1 MKKLISLLLVLLIG
15 MSLAGCSNSG
25 DKDNGELQVFLPG
38 EYISDDLIADFE
50 KEYGVK
56 VSITTFDSNE
66 SMYTKLLGGTV
77 YDVIIPSDYMIER
90 LINEKMIQEIDKS
103 QIDNYSEL
111 YPQVLNMD
119 FDPNNDYSIP
129 YFWGNVGICFD
140 TTLVDRADVEAEG
153 WDVLRNTKYQGMIY
167 MYDSI
172 RDAFMMAEKALGYSM
187 NTESEEEINASY
199 EWLLDIANNM
209 DPAYVTDEAIDGL
222 ASANKKDGKGENRAM
237 GMMYSGDAA
246 AIISTNENM
255 AFIAPEEGTNYFVD
269 AMVIHKDAKNVEN
282 AYKFINYVIGYDAQ
296 YENSTYVGYSSVNTE
311 VLKDLSAA
319 DGDFEGNEAYI
330 PRDKNSNDEVFHSN
344 EEVLKTIS
352 ELWVKV
358 KNS

>member
-1 MKKLISLLLVLLIG
+1 MMKKLLSLLFVLVI
-15 MSLAGCSNSG
+15 LAGCG
-25 DKDNGELQVFLPG
+25 GQKYDAGEVQIFLPG
-38 EYISDDLIADFE
+38 EYISDEVIRNFE
-50 KEYGVK
+50 KETSIK

-77 YDVIIPSDYMIER
+77 YDIIIPSDYMIER
-90 LINEKMIQEIDKS
+90 LISEKMIQKIDKS
-103 QIDNYSEL
+103 KIANMDQL

-129 YFWGNVGICFD
+129 YFWGNVGICYD
-140 TTLVDRADVEAEG
+140 STLIDPNDVETEG
-153 WDVLRNTKYQGMIY
+153 WNVLRNTKYKGMIY

-172 RDAFMMAEKALGYSM
+172 RDSFMMAEKALGYSM
-187 NTESEEEINASY
+187 NTDNPDELNASY
-199 EWLLDIANNM
+199 EWLIDIAKNM

-222 ASANKKDGKGENRAM
+222 ANGEKAM

-246 AIISTNENM
+246 YINVENENM
-255 AFIAPEEGTNYFVD
+255 AFWAPTEGTNYFVD

-282 AYKFINYVIGYDAQ
+282 AYKFMNYIIDYDPQ
-296 YENSTYVGYSSVNTE
+296 VENSIFVGYSSVNAQA
-311 VLKDLSAA
+311 LKDLSSA
-319 DGDFEGNEAYI
+319 GGEFEGIDAYI
-330 PRDKNSNDEVFHSN
+330 PRDMNANDEVFHNN

-358 KNS
+358 KNTK